1 MKTLLILRHAKAVPK
16 DPNLSDHDRQLDE
29 LGKEDALRIGKMIK
43 AKDIIPSFIISSTA
57 LRAKTTAELVAKA
70 CKYEAEIVLDRS
82 LYGAKPKDYLAIIET
97 ISDKYGSDL
106 IVGHNPTIEDTIQM
120 LTNSSDVVVI
130 PSCALAHLSL
140 DIEKWSDLSR
150 KSKTEQHQV
159 LLKEILQPG

>member
-1 MKTLLILRHAKAVPK
+1 
-16 DPNLSDHDRQLDE
+16 
-29 LGKEDALRIGKMIK
+29 
-43 AKDIIPSFIISSTA
+43 
-57 LRAKTTAELVAKA
+57 
-70 CKYEAEIVLDRS
+70 
-82 LYGAKPKDYLAIIET
+82 
-97 ISDKYGSDL
+97 L